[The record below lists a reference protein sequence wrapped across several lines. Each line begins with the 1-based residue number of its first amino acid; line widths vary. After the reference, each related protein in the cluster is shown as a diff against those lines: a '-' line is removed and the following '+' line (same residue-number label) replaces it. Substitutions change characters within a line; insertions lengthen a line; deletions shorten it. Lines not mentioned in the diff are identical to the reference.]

1 MPTTTALRFFSKSIH
16 ESAAAGDGVRVLI
29 ERYWP
34 RDLAREDA
42 HIDLWLA
49 DAAPSAALSRQ
60 FGAGSVGCEE
70 FRRSYRE
77 ELSANPPLVRQ
88 LRQLSRERPVTLLYS
103 DIDGPCNHAAALAEY
118 LSV

>member
-1 MPTTTALRFFSKSIH
+1 MPTTTALRFTAKNIH
-16 ESAAAGDGVRVLI
+16 ESAAASDGVRVLV
-29 ERYWP
+29 ERHWP

-49 DAAPSAALSRQ
+49 DAAPSLGLRRQ
-60 FGAGSVGCEE
+60 FGTGTVGCEE
-70 FRRSYRE
+70 FRRSYQA

-103 DIDGPCNHAAALAEY
+103 DADGACNHAAALAEY
-118 LSV
+118 LGG